1 VRPKENH
8 APWTGN
14 TGVITSSSSRPAHGG
29 SYKAWLQGNGST
41 SSENL
46 GQSVAIPSTATV
58 ASLSLWIR
66 IDSAETTSS
75 TVYDTVKVQIVDG
88 PSSATLATYSNLDRN
103 SSYVQKTFN
112 VLAYKG
118 KTVTVRFLGQ
128 EDSSLQTSFVI
139 DDVALNAS

>member
-1 VRPKENH
+1 MN
-8 APWTGN
+8 
-14 TGVITSSSSRPAHGG
+14 
-29 SYKAWLQGNGST
+29 AW
-41 SSENL
+41 ER
-46 GQSVAIPSTATV
+46 STATA

-66 IDSAETTSS
+66 IDTAETTGS

-88 PSSATLATYSNLDRN
+88 STTTTLATYSNLN
-103 SSYVQKTFN
+103 KSTAYVQKSLN

-139 DDVALNAS
+139 DDVALTTS